1 MAAGELERA
10 FQALLA
16 ELAVAG
22 VSGGELLA
30 LEGDVLVPIAGR
42 ATSARARRLALHD
55 GFDRVGEIRLDNA
68 GRVPLDVLELAQ
80 DVFGL
85 GLGRRARVLE
95 LELMRVAV
103 AVNAATSLDA
113 ALDVLADACCRLTG
127 APSASVTVWD
137 PDDEVWVIRA
147 GAGLGL
153 RVVGERIEY
162 GNNASSRAAR
172 EHRPVLVRTG
182 TQNGLSALT
191 RETEAELAWVL
202 SVPLP
207 VDGMP
212 RITFQA
218 DWFDRP
224 SEAETHQVLAVI
236 EKLGALTTLA
246 YRAEEERARHARAA
260 LLRSIIEAVPD
271 AVWIQHGESTTLNAA
286 ARRLLQQDEA
296 SLQQGDDFAPR
307 WLDGTPAPRDEWP
320 SSVSVRTGKP
330 ASARMLLRVGRDDD
344 RVVDLKTAPIDDGFV
359 AVLSDVTDE
368 HREHVLTRKF
378 LERLF
383 ESLPVAAGVAD
394 AATGEV
400 LSVNQAFQ
408 ELVGLE
414 AEQIVGARR
423 PYPWWADQQLQWE
436 PEGRYE
442 GLFRRSDG
450 RLVPVDGRA
459 FEIADD
465 EGGARRRVVLIT
477 DLTERYEFERQI
489 AQSGKLAAIG
499 ELASGVAHEIN
510 NPLFA
515 ILGLVEFLVRDA
527 EEGSKAHERLLLIQQ
542 TGLEIKE
549 IVKALL
555 DFARERTDEH
565 KPMLVREAV
574 ADAVALFKRTSAAK
588 SLEIVEHYSDE
599 PRHVLGS
606 PNQIKQIVLNLI
618 SNAQQAMP
626 DGGTV
631 TVNVRRREEE
641 IVVEV
646 TDTGPG
652 IAPNVLPRIFE
663 PFFTTKRDLG
673 GTGLGLAVSH
683 GIAEMHGGTLTAESE
698 PGSGATL
705 RLALPLAPPEAA

>member
-1 MAAGELERA
+1 
-10 FQALLA
+10 
-16 ELAVAG
+16 
-22 VSGGELLA
+22 
-30 LEGDVLVPIAGR
+30 
-42 ATSARARRLALHD
+42 
-55 GFDRVGEIRLDNA
+55 
-68 GRVPLDVLELAQ
+68 
-80 DVFGL
+80 
-85 GLGRRARVLE
+85 
-95 LELMRVAV
+95 
-103 AVNAATSLDA
+103 
-113 ALDVLADACCRLTG
+113 
-127 APSASVTVWD
+127 VTLWD
-137 PDDEVWVIRA
+137 PDEEVWVIRA

-153 RVVGERIEY
+153 RVVGERIEH
-162 GNNASSRAAR
+162 GDNASSRAAR

-182 TQNGLSALT
+182 TQKGLSPLA
-191 RETEAELAWVL
+191 RETEAQLAWVL

-246 YRAEEERARHARAA
+246 YRAEEERAHRAQAA

-271 AVWIQHGESTTLNAA
+271 AVWIQHRDSTTLNAA
-286 ARRLLQQDEA
+286 ARRLLRQDEA
-296 SLQQGDDFAPR
+296 SMPRGDEFAPR
-307 WLDGTPAPRDEWP
+307 RLDGTPASPDEWP
-320 SSVSVRTGKP
+320 GRVALRTGKP
-330 ASARMLLRVGRDDD
+330 TSGRMLLRVGGGED
-344 RVVDLKTAPIDDGFV
+344 RVIELKTAPIPDGFV
-359 AVLSDVTDE
+359 ALARDLTEE
-368 HREHVLTRKF
+368 HREHVLTRNF

-408 ELVGLE
+408 DLVGLE
-414 AEQIVGARR
+414 PEQIVGAQR
-423 PYPWWADQQLQWE
+423 PYPWWAEQQPEWE
-436 PEGRYE
+436 PEGRYD
-442 GLFRRSDG
+442 GLVRRSDG

-515 ILGLVEFLVRDA
+515 ILGLVEFLLRDA
-527 EEGSKAHERLLLIQQ
+527 EEGSKSHERLLLIQQ

-588 SLEIVEHYSDE
+588 SLEIVECYSEE

-626 DGGTV
+626 DGGAV
-631 TVNVRRREEE
+631 TVDVRRQEDE

-652 IAPNVLPRIFE
+652 IPPNVLPRIFE

-683 GIAEMHGGTLTAESE
+683 GIAEMHGGTLTAESD

-705 RLALPLAPPEAA
+705 QLALPVAPPEAA